1 MDSVRRL
8 LSLLFLL
15 AGTCV
20 CLSQQ
25 SMHDT
30 ARLDSTAVTPVVPQG
45 FEARQKA
52 LSGILTTIEEKK
64 YDEAIAQADKVVLEA
79 TANKDTVNLRDAYRM
94 LSKAYHGK
102 EDFKQRDL
110 YEQRIQSLAVAYGYH
125 LDEGLDFLARK
136 DPHADNLPWIF
147 DELQLLED
155 KEGTLSIEEIS
166 VSNFSR

>member
-1 MDSVRRL
+1 MVSVRRL
-8 LSLLFLL
+8 LSLLCLL

-25 SMHDT
+25 RIHDT
-30 ARLDSTAVTPVVPQG
+30 ARLDSTAIAPVLPQG

-52 LSGILTTIEEKK
+52 LSGLLTMIEEKK

-79 TANKDTVNLRDAYRM
+79 TANQDTVNLRDAYRM

-110 YEQRIQSLAVAYGYH
+110 CEQRIQALAIAYGYH
-125 LDEGLDFLARK
+125 LDEGLGL
-136 DPHADNLPWIF
+136 
-147 DELQLLED
+147 
-155 KEGTLSIEEIS
+155 
-166 VSNFSR
+166 FSQERSSR